1 MISIQAAVCLNTP
14 TCLTDKTNCV
24 STFVKVE
31 QQGRKLEEKKTEASG
46 EKNIRMSPG
55 FKCVEEKRAKA
66 ETEARKIFF
75 TTDRLVQQQKRGEKN
90 RQKRNEGN
98 EILEKVRRH

>member
-1 MISIQAAVCLNTP
+1 MFVISIQAAVCLNTP

-46 EKNIRMSPG
+46 EKNIRMSSG

-66 ETEARKIFF
+66 ETEARKFF
-75 TTDRLVQQQKRGEKN
+75 LQQTDLCSNRREVRRTDRKEMREMKYWKR
-90 RQKRNEGN
+90 
-98 EILEKVRRH
+98 